1 MDYLY
6 LNYLYRYEKDNKS
19 YVTTLLIRTVI
30 QVIITNNNNNNIT
43 KIQYILIRVTY
54 GGMGNL
60 KYHNTI

>member
-30 QVIITNNNNNNIT
+30 PVSYTHLRAHET
-43 KIQYILIRVTY
+43 
-54 GGMGNL
+54 
-60 KYHNTI
+60 

>member
-30 QVIITNNNNNNIT
+30 QVIITNNNNNFTGSNEDC
-43 KIQYILIRVTY
+43 V
-54 GGMGNL
+54 
-60 KYHNTI
+60 